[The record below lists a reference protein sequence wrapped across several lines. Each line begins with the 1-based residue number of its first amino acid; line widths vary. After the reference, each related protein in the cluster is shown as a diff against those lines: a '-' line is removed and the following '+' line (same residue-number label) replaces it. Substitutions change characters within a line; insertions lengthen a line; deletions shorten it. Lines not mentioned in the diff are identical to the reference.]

1 MIFRKSSCVASYL
14 LAMAT
19 TVSWVH
25 CGGSGLVKTPTR
37 HRKLSKAGDGGDG
50 DGDKKKHCGAQH
62 VSGTYTNC
70 YACFMMFG
78 FTPTTIVPGCTQM
91 VRDPPHGIVLVLLLS
106 RNKRLSF
113 ACIPTVYMHNPLII
127 VRLLFYLCCMESH
140 PLNPE

>member
-1 MIFRKSSCVASYL
+1 MIFRKSCVASYL

-50 DGDKKKHCGAQH
+50 EGKKKQCGTQH

-78 FTPTTIVPGCTQM
+78 FLPTTIVPGCT
-91 VRDPPHGIVLVLLLS
+91 
-106 RNKRLSF
+106 
-113 ACIPTVYMHNPLII
+113 HNSIG
-127 VRLLFYLCCMESH
+127 
-140 PLNPE
+140 